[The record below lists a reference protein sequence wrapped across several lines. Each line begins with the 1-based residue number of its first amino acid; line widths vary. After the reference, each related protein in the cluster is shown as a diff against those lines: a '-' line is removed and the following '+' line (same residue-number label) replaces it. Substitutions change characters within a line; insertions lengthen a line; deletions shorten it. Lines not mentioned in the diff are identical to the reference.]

1 MRENALLD
9 FFNPI
14 IISQGKK
21 IVKGTIG
28 ENGWAGRLGD
38 VFLGLCPKPQQ
49 GTRSLHPFF
58 ASRRSK
64 PAYFNFALLFA
75 VKNWLSATQMK
86 ITPSISVE
94 RALIS
99 GVPPERRPV

>member
-14 IISQGKK
+14 IISQGRK

-49 GTRSLHPFF
+49 GTEF
-58 ASRRSK
+58 
-64 PAYFNFALLFA
+64 PAP
-75 VKNWLSATQMK
+75 SATL
-86 ITPSISVE
+86 SLCDS
-94 RALIS
+94 
-99 GVPPERRPV
+99 